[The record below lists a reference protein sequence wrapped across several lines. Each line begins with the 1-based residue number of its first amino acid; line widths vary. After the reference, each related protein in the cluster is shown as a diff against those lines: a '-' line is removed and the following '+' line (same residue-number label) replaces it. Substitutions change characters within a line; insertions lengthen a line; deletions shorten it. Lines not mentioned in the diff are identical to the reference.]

1 VNVQQN
7 DNKVKLL
14 EKKLEEA
21 EAAIFVAKE
30 EGKQEVAKAET
41 IATTI
46 LTAMSNI
53 EQPLLLFNGAV
64 LTTST
69 NRKQLQLNTE
79 KFDGETLADYR
90 QFIARL
96 DAKFRIDVAY
106 FKIDPEKI

>member
-1 VNVQQN
+1 
-7 DNKVKLL
+7 VKLL

-21 EAAIFVAKE
+21 ETAIFVAKK

-46 LTAMSNI
+46 LIVISNI
-53 EQPLLLFNGAV
+53 EQLLLLFNRAV

-79 KFDGETLADYR
+79 KFDSETLVDYR
-90 QFIARL
+90 
-96 DAKFRIDVAY
+96 
-106 FKIDPEKI
+106 